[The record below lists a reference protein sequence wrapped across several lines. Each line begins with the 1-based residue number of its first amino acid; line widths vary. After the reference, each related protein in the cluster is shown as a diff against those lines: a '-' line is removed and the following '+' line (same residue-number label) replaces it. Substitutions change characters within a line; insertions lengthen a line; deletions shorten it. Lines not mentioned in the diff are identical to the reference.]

1 MKFSLLAYTKSKVNG
16 ETSGTVAMIT
26 RSFPQTR
33 TSEQDD
39 PLTRKII
46 ACAIEVHKRLG
57 PGLLEKLYK
66 ESMAI
71 EMELSGLK
79 VEKNVKVAVDYKGKP
94 IGEYFIDVL
103 VEDTVILELKSVER
117 YDPVFEAQILSY
129 MKLTGKKV
137 GLLINF
143 NSKMVKDG
151 IKRFIL

>member
-1 MKFSLLAYTKSKVNG
+1 
-16 ETSGTVAMIT
+16 MIT
-26 RSFPQTR
+26 RTLPQKR
-33 TSEQDD
+33 AYEQDD

-46 ACAIEVHKRLG
+46 ACAIEVHKQLG
-57 PGLLEKLYK
+57 PGLLEKLYQ

-71 EMELSGLK
+71 EMELCGLT

-94 IGEYFIDVL
+94 IGEYFIDLL
-103 VEDTVILELKSVER
+103 VENAVILELKSVER
-117 YDPVFEAQILSY
+117 HAPIFEAQILSY

-151 IKRFIL
+151 IKRFVL

>member
-1 MKFSLLAYTKSKVNG
+1 
-16 ETSGTVAMIT
+16 MIT
-26 RSFPQTR
+26 R
-33 TSEQDD
+33 TSPHIRAPEHDD
-39 PLTRKII
+39 LLTRKII

-66 ESMAI
+66 ESMTI
-71 EMELSGLK
+71 EMELCGLK
-79 VEKNVKVAVDYKGKP
+79 VEKNLKVAVEYKGKP
-94 IGEYFIDVL
+94 IGEYFIDLL

-117 YDPVFEAQILSY
+117 HDPVFEAQILSY

-151 IKRFIL
+151 IKRFVL

>member
-1 MKFSLLAYTKSKVNG
+1 LS
-16 ETSGTVAMIT
+16 EEAMIMRT
-26 RSFPQTR
+26 LPQKQV
-33 TSEQDD
+33 SEKDD
-39 PLTRKII
+39 PLTRRII

-66 ESMAI
+66 ESMVI
-71 EMELSGLK
+71 EMELCGLK
-79 VEKNVKVAVDYKGKP
+79 VEKNVKVAVEYRGKP
-94 IGEYFIDVL
+94 IGEYFIDLL

-117 YDPVFEAQILSY
+117 HDPVFEAQILSY

-151 IKRFIL
+151 IKRFVL

>member
-1 MKFSLLAYTKSKVNG
+1 MAVRNLPLNNST
-16 ETSGTVAMIT
+16 I
-26 RSFPQTR
+26 
-33 TSEQDD
+33 QDD
-39 PLTRKII
+39 PLTRRVI

-66 ESMAI
+66 EAMVI
-71 EMELSGLK
+71 ELELSGLK
-79 VEKNVKVAVDYKGKP
+79 VQKNLQVPVEYKGKP
-94 IGEYFIDVL
+94 IGDYFIDLL

-117 YDPVFEAQILSY
+117 HDAIFEAQILSY

-151 IKRFIL
+151 IKRFAL